1 MGSKTSSRASLGG
14 AAEENERLHRIITEK
29 DGAITA
35 LQVSAKTTVW
45 LWKGLRGKGRVRV
58 YLARFV
64 VDR

>member
-35 LQVSAKTTVW
+35 LQVFVKPINW
-45 LWKGLRGKGRVRV
+45 LWEG
-58 YLARFV
+58 F
-64 VDR
+64 